1 MVIAKIAKGAKALT
15 KRVKASKSKRMLK
28 RKSKIVGGVDPKY
41 RKDPIYVKEKRA
53 QAFLHKRATPE
64 YERAW
69 LGEVG
74 PASRGTHRRTKD
86 GHRIPTDMVYGYQLF
101 NTNKKNIRAEQAY
114 KTGRFKPKKADLPF
128 HSLKAKIRYKI
139 QDKYGTTPSPL
150 GDRILTPREIRQAQQ
165 RSQRIDRMITERFRR
180 PGAWYLRRPLDDK
193 TRGEDLAIGASG
205 ATVFGGIGGVALSR
219 YHGKTLTGADLPKTK
234 KKKGKR

>member
-15 KRVKASKSKRMLK
+15 KRVKASKSKRRLK

-41 RKDPIYVKEKRA
+41 RKDPVYVKEKRA

-74 PASRGTHRRTKD
+74 PASRGLKKRNKR
-86 GHRIPTDMVYGYQLF
+86 PTNPTYHVSGYL
-101 NTNKKNIRAEQAY
+101 NKKNIRAEQAY

-128 HSLKAKIRYKI
+128 HSLKAKIWYKI

-150 GDRILTPREIRQAQQ
+150 GNRILTPREIRQA
-165 RSQRIDRMITERFRR
+165 RRHSARIDRIFLENYRR

-205 ATVFGGIGGVALSR
+205 AVVFGGIGGVALSR

-234 KKKGKR
+234 KKKGSKR

>member
-1 MVIAKIAKGAKALT
+1 MVIAKIAKGVKALT
-15 KRVKASKSKRMLK
+15 KRVKASKSKRRLK

-41 RKDPIYVKEKRA
+41 RKDPVYIKEKRS
-53 QAFLHKRATPE
+53 QAFLHKRATPST
-64 YERAW
+64 ERGW

-74 PASRGTHRRTKD
+74 PASRGLKKRNKR
-86 GHRIPTDMVYGYQLF
+86 PTNPTYHV
-101 NTNKKNIRAEQAY
+101 RAEQAY
-114 KTGRFKPKKADLPF
+114 KTGRYKPKKADLPF

-150 GDRILTPREIRQAQQ
+150 GNRILTPREIRQARQKE
-165 RSQRIDRMITERFRR
+165 QRIDRTFLERYRR

-205 ATVFGGIGGVALSR
+205 AIVFGGIGGVALSR
-219 YHGKTLTGADLPKTK
+219 YHGKTLTGADLPKKK
-234 KKKGKR
+234 KKKGSKR

>member
-15 KRVKASKSKRMLK
+15 KRVKASKSKRRLK

-41 RKDPIYVKEKRA
+41 RKDPVYVKEKRA
-53 QAFLHKRATPE
+53 QAFLHKHATPE
-64 YERAW
+64 YERAG

-74 PASRGTHRRTKD
+74 PASRGSHRRTKD
-86 GHRIPTDMVYGYQLF
+86 GHRIPTGMVYGYL
-101 NTNKKNIRAEQAY
+101 NKKNIRAEQAY
-114 KTGRFKPKKADLPF
+114 KTGRFKPKKDDLPF
-128 HSLKAKIRYKI
+128 HSLKAKIWYKI

-150 GDRILTPREIRQAQQ
+150 GNRTLTPREIRQA
-165 RSQRIDRMITERFRR
+165 RRHSARIDRIFLENYRR

-205 ATVFGGIGGVALSR
+205 AIVFGGIGGVALSR